1 MVSDINEE
9 DQIIEEDI
17 PSGEESEEEIEFIDV
32 DVEAGLLSSSDLEV
46 VADPTPL
53 PSSPKNMP
61 LASYDFK
68 SKEGRFSEE
77 FAYQNSRKKRLGQ
90 LDKK

>member
-1 MVSDINEE
+1 MPKSDE
-9 DQIIEEDI
+9 IIEEDI
-17 PSGEESEEEIEFIDV
+17 ASASESEEEVEFLE
-32 DVEAGLLSSSDLEV
+32 VEAGLLSGESDIEV
-46 VADPTPL
+46 VEEPVEIL
-53 PSSPKNMP
+53 PDSKKP